1 MRTRA
6 FGPQQSAHL
15 PGSNRRREKPPRLGL
30 LPLHPP
36 RNPHTLPIPMNRRL
50 ATLAIAALFALGLPT
65 CASNGLLSA
74 SGPPLH
80 ARREPAL
87 EGGLVEFPK
96 PGRVTLVDFWSTSCE
111 PCKAMMPSLQ
121 ALWVERKG
129 AGLDVVGVASDDNPG
144 VVSQQVQALGVSYPQ
159 VVDADGKLRGSFRVG
174 PVPHSLVIDRQG
186 RVRLSLQGGK
196 AEDLEKIVGAV
207 KAVLEEQR

>member
-6 FGPQQSAHL
+6 FGAQQSAHL

-50 ATLAIAALFALGLPT
+50 ATLAIAALFALGLPA

-74 SGPPLH
+74 SGPALH

-121 ALWVERKG
+121 ALE
-129 AGLDVVGVASDDNPG
+129 
-144 VVSQQVQALGVSYPQ
+144 VSYPQ

-196 AEDLEKIVGAV
+196 PEDLQKIVGAV